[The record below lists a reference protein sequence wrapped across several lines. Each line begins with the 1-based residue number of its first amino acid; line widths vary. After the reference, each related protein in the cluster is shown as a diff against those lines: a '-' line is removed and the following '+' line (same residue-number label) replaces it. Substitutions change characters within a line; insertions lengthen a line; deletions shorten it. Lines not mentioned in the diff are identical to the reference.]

1 MERLVRRRKGVY
13 NKTKVMGQQN
23 APGDDNHLKG
33 EMFTNL
39 VTSCKNAQH
48 MSDT

>member
-23 APGDDNHLKG
+23 APEDVNPLKG
-33 EMFTNL
+33 EGFTNL
-39 VTSCKNAQH
+39 VISYKNAQR